1 MIEVDQFSKNYG
13 DVAAISQ
20 LTFDVQP
27 GESLALV
34 GSQDAGKTT
43 ALRVLSGILPATSG
57 TIRIAG
63 LDVNREPIALKQN
76 VAYVP
81 EDPQLFH
88 ELTVD
93 QHLLFIASM
102 YGVQD
107 AEAKADRLLSRFALT
122 PQRNVRPGNLSRG
135 MRQKLAICCA
145 YMCEPQVLL
154 LDEPMTSLDP
164 QGVRALRKSLRHWA
178 ELGRSVIISSRLLA
192 LVEEVCTHV
201 LVLESGWNQFCGT
214 LSDLRNHTAVTE
226 THATAIGHGFD
237 AESGKP
243 LVEVPL
249 ATPSAP

>member
-93 QHLLFIASM
+93 QHLLFNASM
-102 YGVQD
+102 YGLQD
-107 AEAKADRLLSRFALT
+107 AEAKADR
-122 PQRNVRPGNLSRG
+122 
-135 MRQKLAICCA
+135 
-145 YMCEPQVLL
+145 
-154 LDEPMTSLDP
+154 
-164 QGVRALRKSLRHWA
+164 
-178 ELGRSVIISSRLLA
+178 
-192 LVEEVCTHV
+192 
-201 LVLESGWNQFCGT
+201 
-214 LSDLRNHTAVTE
+214 
-226 THATAIGHGFD
+226 
-237 AESGKP
+237 
-243 LVEVPL
+243 
-249 ATPSAP
+249 